1 MKIGAIDSVNY
12 SNRNNFKNNKINNTT
27 SSIANENYITPS
39 LGQLQAYSKISFSG
53 KKEVLKFL
61 NEIEMPM
68 RVIKSFSDKTPIEDI
83 KKTFSSNPENLET
96 FLLEDYDYP
105 ILTLATSKQ
114 IETFAEILGDRTPE
128 VIAKALFLQDEDGR
142 TAIHTAKATKI
153 KIKAITK
160 ALGDKAPKVMADILP
175 IQDKDGNT
183 ALYYAGADEIEAF
196 AEALGKNAPDIIAE
210 VMTKQNKHGITVLN
224 YAGANEIMAF
234 KKALGVKAP
243 EIIENTLAKQ
253 DIYGDTTLHL
263 AKADAIMAYEKVFKE
278 NTDKVFQ
285 KILPIKNNDGRL
297 AIYPSLICDI
307 NKLEALIEVAPNAT
321 ANALLEEFGDRTYL
335 ELWKNILG

>member
-1 MKIGAIDSVNY
+1 MKIGAIGSVSY
-12 SNRNNFKNNKINNTT
+12 SNRNNFKNNKTNNATN
-27 SSIANENYITPS
+27 SVVSQNLITPS
-39 LGQLQAYSKISFSG
+39 LNQLQAYSKISFSG

-61 NEIEMPM
+61 NELETPI
-68 RVIKSFSDKTPIEDI
+68 RVIKSFSDETPIEDI

-105 ILTLATSKQ
+105 IINLATSKQ

-142 TAIHTAKATKI
+142 TALCTAKATKI
-153 KIKAITK
+153 RAITK
-160 ALGDKAPKVMADILP
+160 AIGDKAPEVIAKALF
-175 IQDKDGNT
+175 IQDKAGNT
-183 ALYYAGADEIEAF
+183 ALHYAEADEIEAF
-196 AEALGKNAPDIIAE
+196 AEVLGKNAPDIIAE

-243 EIIENTLAKQ
+243 ETIKNTLAKQ
-253 DIYGDTTLHL
+253 NIYGDTALHQ
-263 AKADAIMAYEKVFKE
+263 AKADGIIAYSIVFKE

-285 KILPIKNNDGRL
+285 KILPIKNYDGRL

-307 NKLEALIEVAPNAT
+307 NKLEALIKVAPNAT
-321 ANALLEEFGDRTYL
+321 ANALLEEFGNKTYL
-335 ELWKNILG
+335 ELWKERLK